1 MSYDTFLE
9 TQHLKEKVA
18 HVDKINQLCGS
29 SVIEKLFVKFW
40 DSEISTQVPLLKNK
54 YGWHR
59 GVPETHVEN
68 QQLSTFIVQIASK
81 QLDHF

>member
-29 SVIEKLFVKFW
+29 ESIIEKLFI
-40 DSEISTQVPLLKNK
+40 EILRFRNLHSGPT
-54 YGWHR
+54 
-59 GVPETHVEN
+59 T
-68 QQLSTFIVQIASK
+68 
-81 QLDHF
+81 